1 MVIRLG
7 AATMRSVDRRYRT
20 IGIVRDVSVR
30 AGLANLLTMTRS
42 CLPQSTAAATGF
54 RSATAFAAV
63 NDSGYS
69 IAGMRKPEAKL
80 DFAAIRAAHRR
91 IRPHIH
97 RTPVL
102 TSSRLNDASGACLFF
117 KCENFQKGG
126 AFKARGATNAVFS
139 LDDIAAR
146 RGVATHSSGNHGSAV
161 ARAAKLRG
169 IPAHIVMP
177 SNSAKVKVRA
187 VESYGAQVVFCEPTE
202 EAREATCAE
211 VIKKTGATLIHS
223 FENEDVIAG
232 QGTAA
237 VELLEDVPDLD
248 VVMCPVGGGG
258 LLCGTAIAAKAMRPR
273 IKVIAV
279 EPANA
284 DDAAQSF
291 RAGRRIVTEKKFTIA
306 DGLRTNVGEPNFA
319 IIQRYV
325 DEIVTVSE
333 EAIVSAMRTV
343 WETMKIVIEPSAA
356 VPYAAIVENK
366 IDIGGK
372 RVGIILTGGN
382 VDLDAL
388 PWMAPR

>member
-1 MVIRLG
+1 
-7 AATMRSVDRRYRT
+7 
-20 IGIVRDVSVR
+20 
-30 AGLANLLTMTRS
+30 
-42 CLPQSTAAATGF
+42 
-54 RSATAFAAV
+54 
-63 NDSGYS
+63 
-69 IAGMRKPEAKL
+69 MRKPEAKL

-139 LDDIAAR
+139 LDDPAAR

-187 VESYGAQVVFCEPTE
+187 VESYGAQIVFCEPTQA
-202 EAREATCAE
+202 AREAACAD
-211 VIKKTGATLIHS
+211 VIAKTGATLIHS
-223 FENEDVIAG
+223 FENEDVMAG
-232 QGTAA
+232 QGTVAI
-237 VELLEDVPDLD
+237 ELLEDVD
-248 VVMCPVGGGG
+248 VDHVLCPVGGGG
-258 LLCGTAIAAKAMRPR
+258 LLCGTAVAAKTLRPK

-291 RAGRRIVTEKKFTIA
+291 HAGKLMRLDKPNTIA
-306 DGLRTNVGEPNFA
+306 DGLRTNVGAPNFA

-325 DEIVTVSE
+325 DDIVTVRE
-333 EAIVSAMRTV
+333 ESIVAAMRTI
-343 WETMKIVIEPSAA
+343 WETMKMIVEPSAA
-356 VPYAAIVENK
+356 VPYAAIIENK
-366 IDIGGK
+366 IDVREK
-372 RVGIILTGGN
+372 RVGIIVSGGN

-388 PWMAPR
+388 PWMRTG